1 MDDVKNVLRGIGAA
15 NGVEIEFDDAGACAL
30 PLADG
35 RFLQIQVREGLGEVD
50 LVATLGEVPEEVR
63 GPVFQALLAA
73 NYYWKETLGATLS
86 WHLELEQAILSY
98 PIPYETT
105 DEATLGTVFGN
116 FLKLQEEWAKRLR
129 DDIAEA
135 QEQAKAGEDE
145 EDDDPE
151 KDRPS
156 SGPEIRIEG

>member
-15 NGVEIEFDDAGACAL
+15 NGVEIEFDEAGACAL

-50 LVATLGEVPEEVR
+50 LVATLGEVPENVR

-73 NYYWKETLGATLS
+73 NYYWTDTLGATLS

-135 QEQAKAGEDE
+135 QVRVAE
-145 EDDDPE
+145 EDDEPE
-151 KDRPS
+151 ENGPSARP
-156 SGPEIRIEG
+156 EVRIEG

>member
-1 MDDVKNVLRGIGAA
+1 MDNVKDVLRTISAA
-15 NGVEIEFDDAGACAL
+15 NGVEIEFDEAGACAL

-50 LVATLGEVPEEVR
+50 LVATLGEVPENVR

-135 QEQAKAGEDE
+135 QASKTEENEENDELE
-145 EDDDPE
+145 EDGPSTRPE
-151 KDRPS
+151 V
-156 SGPEIRIEG
+156 RIEG

>member
-15 NGVEIEFDDAGACAL
+15 NGVKIEFDDAGACAL

-35 RFLQIQVREGLGEVD
+35 RFLQIQIREGLGEVD

-98 PIPYETT
+98 PIPYGTT
-105 DEATLGTVFGN
+105 DEATLGTAFGN
-116 FLKLQEEWAKRLR
+116 FLKLQEEWAQRLR

-135 QEQAKAGEDE
+135 QAQAEEDGQ
-145 EDDDPE
+145 DDDPGE
-151 KDRPS
+151 VGAIARP
-156 SGPEIRIEG
+156 EVRIEG